1 MLIVSSFAA
10 VFPATLPI
18 LSLISEA
25 AAVVKVIA
33 RMFDGPIPYNNKQ
46 REREEENSEVD
57 T

>member
-25 AAVVKVIA
+25 AAIVKVIA

-46 REREEENSEVD
+46 RNAEEENSEVD